1 VERETIT
8 LLFMEEQSSDANFNQ
23 KKNTSSKKFQIN
35 PNIKLPLFTYN
46 YRYNFSDPSKYI
58 IQ

>member
-1 VERETIT
+1 MLILTK
-8 LLFMEEQSSDANFNQ
+8 

-35 PNIKLPLFTYN
+35 PNMKLPLFTYN